1 MPLLLDTY
9 TAAWVPHTT
18 SWLLQCSLVQL
29 HQVILKLAHRQRI
42 LWHMHHWHPLRDPLD
57 GSKTATSERMS
68 ATLALP
74 PSFMHWLT
82 RRTSRLRTCG
92 EPALLCSLHSPME
105 RRCLVLEYLVHAT
118 TSPTLRRGR
127 GTSKK
132 WSCCLPQRKG
142 WALRSFSGTAC
153 IARHLSTLQ
162 RMPPNSTP
170 ICIANPNLS
179 GNCKGHYS
187 LATQCL
193 TGPRRCSQT

>member
-1 MPLLLDTY
+1 MGTAHHLL
-9 TAAWVPHTT
+9 AAA
-18 SWLLQCSLVQL
+18 VQL
-29 HQVILKLAHRQRI
+29 GAAASSNPQTRTQTKDFVAHASLAPTQRPFGWI
-42 LWHMHHWHPLRDPLD
+42 KD
-57 GSKTATSERMS
+57 GNFREDVCHTCS
-68 ATLALP
+68 P

-193 TGPRRCSQT
+193 TGPQRCSQT

>member
-1 MPLLLDTY
+1 MPRTSSGQLS
-9 TAAWVPHTT
+9 TAFVLSIEQFKAEHEVPC
-18 SWLLQCSLVQL
+18 SCNWLSDAE
-29 HQVILKLAHRQRI
+29 HSRA
-42 LWHMHHWHPLRDPLD
+42 
-57 GSKTATSERMS
+57 
-68 ATLALP
+68 
-74 PSFMHWLT
+74 T

-193 TGPRRCSQT
+193 TGPQRCSQT